1 MVSLTHASRAPGS
14 VANINNV
21 RVKVAREKKR
31 HPCDWFGYSCA
42 FPRGR
47 VSFAYSPRA
56 LVRALRRRARPT
68 STRER
73 RASARAY
80 AIPTCSSRARAS
92 SSTPRAAV
100 CAAHPPGSSRVVKK
114 SATGDRQHS
123 VPEPQST
130 PDAPNERT
138 RGTPR
143 GVPTISTC
151 IRVTP
156 TTSRVRFRSACISAT
171 TPCASSDPAWRFGR
185 AERAVP
191 STGRAEH
198 ARRARAGLHPR
209 VFRHA
214 SVSLTRY
221 ALRIYHS
228 RSVAAGVVER
238 RFPPSLSRSCAPEV
252 AASLVCTLRR
262 YAAAR
267 TEIRLSRRPFR
278 PKTQTPR
285 ARGLGGPHGRW
296 EPPRS

>member
-92 SSTPRAAV
+92 PSTPRAAV

-114 SATGDRQHS
+114 SATGDQTA
-123 VPEPQST
+123 ST
-130 PDAPNERT
+130 
-138 RGTPR
+138 
-143 GVPTISTC
+143 
-151 IRVTP
+151 
-156 TTSRVRFRSACISAT
+156 AC
-171 TPCASSDPAWRFGR
+171 
-185 AERAVP
+185 P
-191 STGRAEH
+191 S
-198 ARRARAGLHPR
+198 RRARP
-209 VFRHA
+209 
-214 SVSLTRY
+214 TRQT
-221 ALRIYHS
+221 S
-228 RSVAAGVVER
+228 
-238 RFPPSLSRSCAPEV
+238 APEV
-252 AASLVCTLRR
+252 RRAA
-262 YAAAR
+262 Y
-267 TEIRLSRRPFR
+267 RPFR
-278 PKTQTPR
+278 RVFASLLPPR
-285 ARGLGGPHGRW
+285 ASVFGPRASR
-296 EPPRS
+296 PPRLALPQIRHGVSVERNARYPRPDAQSMPVARALDFIRASSVTLPSR